1 MSPEET
7 KVRQSS
13 GLLRDEGSKSSPF
26 SELEE
31 LPSGSVIKNP
41 PTKAGD
47 TGEAG

>member
-7 KVRQSS
+7 KVRQNS
-13 GLLRDEGSKSSPF
+13 GLLRDEGSKNSPC

-31 LPSGSVIKNP
+31 LPQWLSNKE
-41 PTKAGD
+41 PTYY